1 MGCLLH
7 EIRMEAVAQTARFR
21 KPVILVVDDEPSVR
35 LFIANAL
42 QSDYETLLARD
53 GVEAMKLYLTY
64 ADSIECVITD
74 LVMPR
79 VTGDRFLHWL
89 RQRNTSLPVILMTGG
104 AGGINLDR
112 ALKQPQVGL
121 LRKPF
126 TIAELD
132 GALRT
137 TL

>member
-7 EIRMEAVAQTARFR
+7 EIKVEGIAQTARIR

-35 LFIANAL
+35 RFIANAL

-53 GVEAMKLYLTY
+53 GVEAMKFYLSY
-64 ADSIECVITD
+64 ADSIDCVITD

-79 VTGDRFLHWL
+79 ITGDRFLAWL
-89 RQRNTSLPVILMTGG
+89 RQRNSSIPVILMTGS
-104 AGGINLDR
+104 GGINLER

-126 TIAELD
+126 TIAQLD
-132 GALRT
+132 EALRSF
-137 TL
+137 